1 VGLFDSISG
10 IFRSGVNAV
19 TNFGGG
25 AFSAFTNSP
34 AEGAGFVGPLR
45 PGAAGFEARQTST
58 ARRAGN
64 IFGDIAESFISN
76 AFRAGPTPTGTAP
89 TSPRGR
95 PSAGAQNVPTGDVLG
110 LESGFINAPATGAAE
125 PTGVT
130 LGEILFGPV
139 PGLDPRAQ
147 QASVGAG
154 AVAAGRAVAPF
165 VAPAA
170 RAVGRFLTNP
180 KVVAGATIGQL
191 AETAFDFFGGDD
203 VAGSVALPG
212 GAVIQQ
218 PVAPQAGRIFN
229 INQNMSTGAV
239 SVRARST
246 LLFMNPVTGN
256 PVWYRNM
263 GRPILWSGDIAAR
276 RRVNRIAARVRS
288 RRSSR

>member
-1 VGLFDSISG
+1 
-10 IFRSGVNAV
+10 
-19 TNFGGG
+19 
-25 AFSAFTNSP
+25 
-34 AEGAGFVGPLR
+34 
-45 PGAAGFEARQTST
+45 
-58 ARRAGN
+58 
-64 IFGDIAESFISN
+64 
-76 AFRAGPTPTGTAP
+76 
-89 TSPRGR
+89 
-95 PSAGAQNVPTGDVLG
+95 
-110 LESGFINAPATGAAE
+110 
-125 PTGVT
+125 
-130 LGEILFGPV
+130 
-139 PGLDPRAQ
+139 
-147 QASVGAG
+147 
-154 AVAAGRAVAPF
+154 
-165 VAPAA
+165 
-170 RAVGRFLTNP
+170 LTNP